1 MHPSYR
7 SENVWFSKQSF
18 DQFRAPQSY
27 LLFEFLGVSL
37 CVPPFSIMHP
47 SYYGQK
53 RFTLKILYRFV
64 IKNSY
69 GFDICLDIR
78 FLSSI
83 QQFRNQYT

>member
-1 MHPSYR
+1 MGVTHPSIVLLSGKERGMHPSYR

-37 CVPPFSIMHP
+37 WVPPFSIMQP

-64 IKNSY
+64 IK
-69 GFDICLDIR
+69 IL
-78 FLSSI
+78 
-83 QQFRNQYT
+83 